1 MSAAFTPG
9 PWRAFE
15 YSWCE
20 TSILANGFDHGI
32 CALDIN
38 HATEESQEAD
48 AAVMAANARLIAAAP
63 DLFRL
68 ATELANLA
76 DGLQNGNSSAEYR
89 ACQIA
94 EEAKSLVAKALPVTT
109 KDAA

>member
-48 AAVMAANARLIAAAP
+48 AAVMAANARLIAASPAMYAYIEKQAAAG
-63 DLFRL
+63 DV
-68 ATELANLA
+68 
-76 DGLQNGNSSAEYR
+76 
-89 ACQIA
+89 
-94 EEAKSLVAKALPVTT
+94 EAASILESVHA
-109 KDAA
+109 